1 MNPPPHLVLSVSQ
14 IQTSGGLLILNNQ
27 QQQQQHGHPHPHHLG
42 EQQYHPNGLTPLHH
56 GGHGHSIG
64 QPDPHA
70 SRNSDSMES
79 NASSSPSGAATVSP
93 VSSAVRSLT
102 SLSDF
107 SLDVNNA
114 NYGGHHGPNGEYP
127 VMQDGKGPLLDF
139 KTAFTPMDGKPEMG

>member
-1 MNPPPHLVLSVSQ
+1 MVDVPLVGRAPMMASVRG
-14 IQTSGGLLILNNQ
+14 TS
-27 QQQQQHGHPHPHHLG
+27 
-42 EQQYHPNGLTPLHH
+42 T
-56 GGHGHSIG
+56 
-64 QPDPHA
+64 
-70 SRNSDSMES
+70 MF
-79 NASSSPSGAATVSP
+79 SP